1 MTLQVPSRVMA
12 SPERRNELRYRMLVV
27 LNSTSE
33 PINYH
38 DTVPGVDFFELREAA
53 SWLVETGYAVWSGG
67 GVVVTDAGR
76 QLMSSLHSLERRQAD
91 T

>member
-1 MTLQVPSRVMA
+1 MA
-12 SPERRNELRYRMLVV
+12 SPDRRNELRARMLVV

-38 DTVPGVDFFELREAA
+38 DTVPGVDAFELREAA
-53 SWLVETGYAVWSGG
+53 SWLVESGYAVWSGG

-76 QLMSSLHSLERRQAD
+76 ELVSSLDSLERRQAD